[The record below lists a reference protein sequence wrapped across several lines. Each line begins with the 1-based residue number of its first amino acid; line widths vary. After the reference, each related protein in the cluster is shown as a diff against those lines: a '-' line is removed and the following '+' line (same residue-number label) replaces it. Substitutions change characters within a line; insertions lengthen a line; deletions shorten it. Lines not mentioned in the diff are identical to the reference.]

1 MTMIT
6 KILNNDYV
14 LNKVMSFLGA
24 VLVVLGF
31 TSCGDE
37 EDEKEPYRAVCLYGV
52 PSVDFA
58 VRGEIAGLVTDSV
71 GNPIENINVRVGL
84 VKQDGTLE
92 SVANRV
98 GVTGEDGKY
107 KTIVA
112 YFESFVYYGEIPKM
126 DLTGFKNN
134 FPSYMA
140 IATDST
146 GVYENDTLYIDYVL
160 NELKGDEYFNYTS
173 TATANFTLHKKA
185 SEAK

>member
-37 EDEKEPYRAVCLYGV
+37 DEKEPYRTACLYGV
-52 PSVDFA
+52 PTADYA
-58 VRGEIAGLVTDSV
+58 VKGEVAGLVTDSI

-84 VKQDGTLE
+84 VKQDGTLGIAA
-92 SVANRV
+92 SST
-98 GVTGEDGKY
+98 GVTGKDGKY
-107 KTIVA
+107 K
-112 YFESFVYYGEIPKM
+112 SFVLYFYCMPEGT
-126 DLTGFKNN
+126 DVAGFKNY

-146 GVYENDTLYIDYVL
+146 GVYENDTLYIDYAL
-160 NELKGDEYFNYTS
+160 DRLDGDEHFNYTS
-173 TATANFTLHKKA
+173 TSTADFVLHKK
-185 SEAK
+185 KN

>member
-14 LNKVMSFLGA
+14 LNKIMSFLGV

-37 EDEKEPYRAVCLYGV
+37 EEKEWDPKRVVLLYGV
-52 PSVDFA
+52 PTADYA
-58 VRGEIAGLVTDSV
+58 VKGEVAGLVTDSV

-84 VKQDGTLE
+84 VKQDGTLGIAT
-92 SVANRV
+92 SST
-98 GVTGEDGKY
+98 GVTGQDGKY
-107 KTIVA
+107 K
-112 YFESFVYYGEIPKM
+112 SFVLYFYGMPEGT
-126 DLTGFKNN
+126 DVAGFKNY

-146 GVYENDTLYIDYVL
+146 GVYENDTLYIDYAL
-160 NELKGDEYFNYTS
+160 DRLDGDERFNYTS
-173 TATANFTLHKKA
+173 TSTADFVLHKK
-185 SEAK
+185 KN

>member
-1 MTMIT
+1 MIT

-37 EDEKEPYRAVCLYGV
+37 DEKEPYRAVCLYGV
-52 PSVDFA
+52 PTVDFA
-58 VRGEIAGLVTDSV
+58 VRGEVAGLVTDSV
-71 GNPIENINVRVGL
+71 GNPIENINVNVGL
-84 VKQDGTLE
+84 VQQDGTLG
-92 SVANRV
+92 VATSST
-98 GVTGEDGKY
+98 GVTSQDGKY
-107 KTIVA
+107 KSIILYIYSMHDVTDVA
-112 YFESFVYYGEIPKM
+112 
-126 DLTGFKNN
+126 GFKNY
-134 FPSYMA
+134 FPSYIA

-173 TATANFTLHKKA
+173 TATANFTLHKK
-185 SEAK
+185 KNQQ